1 MQINKRK
8 GKCKS
13 DKFPF
18 IEFSERDLYN
28 NIMDVKTL
36 GELCNI
42 VAGGTPSRSNVEFWE
57 NGTIPWIKIGNIKGK
72 YIQAPDE
79 FITQKGL
86 DNSSAKM
93 LPKGTVLYTIFA
105 TLGEVGILNI
115 DACTNQAIAGLTIK
129 DEKQLNTDYLY
140 YYLVS
145 KKTYVNTVGRGVAQN
160 NINMSILRSFKL
172 PLLPICEQKKIVKIL
187 DKVNDLRNGYQL
199 VISSLDNLIKAR
211 FVEMFGDVGT
221 GKYNYETC
229 KLGEV
234 TSIGS
239 SHRVFTSEFVEK
251 GIPFYR
257 GTEIAELA
265 SGNKPVDPYYIS
277 EEHYQRL
284 VSDNTRPQVGDLLM
298 PSICNKGQVW
308 MVDTEEPFYYK
319 DGRVLC
325 ISPDRTVFNSK
336 FLQYFMREK
345 TMVEYPKMGSGS
357 TFAEFKI
364 FLLKDMDVLVPPKE
378 LQNQFAD
385 FVNQVN
391 KSKVAVQKSL
401 DETQLLFDS
410 LMQKYFG

>member
-1 MQINKRK
+1 M
-8 GKCKS
+8 
-13 DKFPF
+13 
-18 IEFSERDLYN
+18 YN

-211 FVEMFGDVGT
+211 FVEMFDLSECVYGTFGKDTDFVDYRGKTPELSDVGT
-221 GKYNYETC
+221 IRMVNAKSVGKGVFKTVNEYVTDEVYEKWMHRGLGYPGDILFVTEGHTFGNTC
-229 KLGEV
+229 LVPDYLKKFALGQRVITIKGHSEV
-234 TSIGS
+234 IDNAFLGTYMQMEQFKQDIDVYKTGG
-239 SHRVFTSEFVEK
+239 TAQ
-251 GIPFYR
+251 GIR
-257 GTEIAELA
+257 
-265 SGNKPVDPYYIS
+265 SK
-277 EEHYQRL
+277 
-284 VSDNTRPQVGDLLM
+284 DLLKIRL
-298 PSICNKGQVW
+298 PLPK
-308 MVDTEEPFYYK
+308 YK
-319 DGRVLC
+319 E
-325 ISPDRTVFNSK
+325 
-336 FLQYFMREK
+336 Q
-345 TMVEYPKMGSGS
+345 
-357 TFAEFKI
+357 
-364 FLLKDMDVLVPPKE
+364 KE
-378 LQNQFAD
+378 FAD
-385 FVNQVN
+385 FIKQVD
-391 KSKVAVQKSL
+391 KSKVVH
-401 DETQLLFDS
+401 
-410 LMQKYFG
+410 YI